1 MSSSRFISEDDIEE
15 ARKEREAAW
24 KKAYESADHDPT
36 SAASQDPAYDPR
48 TLYERLQEQ
57 RQRKEET
64 LAESRRFANRIRRLD
79 EDETEFLE
87 VAEDREQEKI
97 DEQRRAE
104 MAALAAF
111 REEVAESK
119 GPGAAAKRKARADES
134 AKGVAARSS
143 ILAKIGPVVVKKR
156 KADGDKEKGGD
167 DDKERGGDDVA
178 GEKKDDNPLL
188 GLLAAYNN
196 NSESESDN
204 NDSDSDSESSK

>member
-1 MSSSRFISEDDIEE
+1 MSSSRFISEEDIEE

-24 KKAYESADHDPT
+24 KKAYESADHDPSSIT
-36 SAASQDPAYDPR
+36 APDPAYDPR

-57 RQRKEET
+57 RQRKEEM
-64 LAESRRFANRIRRLD
+64 LAESRRFSSRIRKLD

-119 GPGAAAKRKARADES
+119 GPGITAKRKAAVDES
-134 AKGVAARSS
+134 AKSVAARSS
-143 ILAKIGPVVVKKR
+143 ILAKIGPVVIKKR
-156 KADGDKEKGGD
+156 KSDG
-167 DDKERGGDDVA
+167 DKERGGDDVA
-178 GEKKDDNPLL
+178 EEKKDDNPLL
-188 GLLAAYNN
+188 GLLAAYDSDDNSSSDNDSGSDRDN
-196 NSESESDN
+196 NSKDG
-204 NDSDSDSESSK
+204 DSKQ

>member
-24 KKAYESADHDPT
+24 KKAYESADHDPA
-36 SAASQDPAYDPR
+36 SAAAQDQSYDPR

-87 VAEDREQEKI
+87 VVEDQEQEKI
-97 DEQRRAE
+97 DEQKRAE

-119 GPGAAAKRKARADES
+119 GPAIVTSKRKARADES
-134 AKGVAARSS
+134 AKSVAAKSS
-143 ILAKIGPVVVKKR
+143 ILVKIGPVIVKKR
-156 KADGDKEKGGD
+156 KGNEGE
-167 DDKERGGDDVA
+167 DKERGDDDVA
-178 GEKKDDNPLL
+178 NEKKDENPLL
-188 GLLAAYNN
+188 GLLAAYNSDSN
-196 NSESESDN
+196 NSG
-204 NDSDSDSESSK
+204 SDSDSGGSNENA